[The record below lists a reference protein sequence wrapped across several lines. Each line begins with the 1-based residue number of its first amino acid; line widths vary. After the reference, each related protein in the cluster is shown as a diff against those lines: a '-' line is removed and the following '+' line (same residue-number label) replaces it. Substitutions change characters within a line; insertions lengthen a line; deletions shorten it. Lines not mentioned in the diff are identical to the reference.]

1 MLEQPV
7 KIPLSG
13 RTIATCILFS
23 VFALFFIYGAFL
35 LITQDIYMEDDTLM
49 PIGFKV
55 LFMTVL
61 CIVELGILNMVI
73 PLWHRI
79 LSGRGA
85 MTLTRDGISD
95 TFFIFT
101 ILAFWTTMK
110 VRIIPWDA
118 IEYNAEE
125 KTFSVDIKKLPKK
138 SCNILAR
145 FILLGGFNYQVGKIT
160 GEELYKYKQ
169 IADEMNYV
177 L

>member
-13 RTIATCILFS
+13 RIIATCILFS

-55 LFMTVL
+55 LFMAVL

-73 PLWHRI
+73 PLWYRI

-118 IEYNAEE
+118 LEYDAEE

-145 FILLGGFNYQVGKIT
+145 FILLRGFNYQVGKIT

-169 IADEMNYV
+169 VADEMNYV